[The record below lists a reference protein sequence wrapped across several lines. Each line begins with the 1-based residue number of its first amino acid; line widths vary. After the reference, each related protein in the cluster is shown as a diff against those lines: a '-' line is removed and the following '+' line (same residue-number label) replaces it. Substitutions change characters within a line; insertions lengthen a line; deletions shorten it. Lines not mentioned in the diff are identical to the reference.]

1 MVSQFKNTVNKIKPN
16 TLKFFKYFILVG
28 LTFFFIFFLV
38 KSASNCS
45 IGFISGYTASTNLIN
60 GANASDFYKGE
71 YFALLVQKICPET
84 IDIYSPNPPTY
95 SLMMMPF
102 AGTSFHTAKA
112 LWVILSVIFVFFSYL
127 LIKKEYLEK
136 HEHINLVL
144 PLLIFQ
150 PLYANFKM
158 GQNYGFLLLM
168 LVLIWYGWKNDKYL
182 IAGIAL
188 ALMTCLKVGI
198 IWLWP
203 LLVISRQWKIIGI
216 AGITS
221 CTILISSYPLL
232 GSSSWIAFFDDLYV
246 VSKLPAGS
254 VTAYQSIPSI
264 FRHLFTYDPKWNPYP
279 LIELSFLGNVIPQI
293 LALGVIFTS
302 LALSLMSKNIHLK
315 ISMITIVSVIIS
327 PLSLDYHY
335 PFLLLPMAILY
346 PYVLQP
352 KEKSLLI
359 WFLLA
364 FTLIALPI
372 PYTYERLANG
382 ILAIFAYPKL
392 YGGIILLG
400 LVLKLMIQEIKL
412 GYFGNQNNQ

>member
-1 MVSQFKNTVNKIKPN
+1 M
-16 TLKFFKYFILVG
+16 
-28 LTFFFIFFLV
+28 
-38 KSASNCS
+38 
-45 IGFISGYTASTNLIN
+45 
-60 GANASDFYKGE
+60 
-71 YFALLVQKICPET
+71 
-84 IDIYSPNPPTY
+84 
-95 SLMMMPF
+95 
-102 AGTSFHTAKA
+102 
-112 LWVILSVIFVFFSYL
+112 
-127 LIKKEYLEK
+127 
-136 HEHINLVL
+136 
-144 PLLIFQ
+144 
-150 PLYANFKM
+150 
-158 GQNYGFLLLM
+158 
-168 LVLIWYGWKNDKYL
+168 
-182 IAGIAL
+182 
-188 ALMTCLKVGI
+188 
-198 IWLWP
+198 
-203 LLVISRQWKIIGI
+203 
-216 AGITS
+216 
-221 CTILISSYPLL
+221 L

-346 PYVLQP
+346 PYVRQP
-352 KEKSLLI
+352 KEKNLLI
-359 WFLLA
+359 WFLFA

-412 GYFGNQNNQ
+412 GYFGNQNNHETVDHMLSEDAR